1 MYNIL
6 GDIMNVRE
14 ELFKNQDIKYGDFH
28 SKLIPNI
35 DRDKVIGVRLPNIR
49 KIAKAA
55 AKENAFVDTFYYEEK
70 MIKGMVIEY
79 NKALTL
85 EQRFSLLDEFV
96 PLIDNWAICDC
107 CVSTFKFTLK
117 NLDDVWDYI
126 LKFKDGSEYEVRF
139 MCVMMLDYFLK
150 EEYIDEVLNI
160 LLSINREE
168 YYINMAIA
176 WTFATAYVD
185 FKDKVNDI
193 IKSKKLQ
200 PWVHNETIQKICES
214 FRVSNE
220 DKAYLR
226 TLKIKNS
233 RY

>member
-126 LKFKDGSEYEVRF
+126 LKFKDGSEYEVCF

-176 WTFATAYVD
+176 WALATAYVD
-185 FKDKVNDI
+185 FKYKIKDI

-200 PWVHNETIQKICES
+200 PWVHNKTIQKICES